1 MLAASNLGACTIVDS
16 QQIYEFVLSL
26 KDRRFF
32 RAVLF
37 FCFRLLAAVVPE
49 VQVLWLLFSISC
61 CSLVF
66 VFGVHY
72 CCCII
77 KQSLFFTATVVY
89 RKYNSTYMSL
99 LYDITY
105 LLNIYS

>member
-37 FCFRLLAAVVPE
+37 FCFRLFVVAAVPSAHDCSK
-49 VQVLWLLFSISC
+49 VL
-61 CSLVF
+61 
-66 VFGVHY
+66 
-72 CCCII
+72 CCCLKCKRVAVRVIG
-77 KQSLFFTATVVY
+77 Q
-89 RKYNSTYMSL
+89 
-99 LYDITY
+99 DY
-105 LLNIYS
+105 LGC